1 MRDGVVN
8 VTRLMQKWNTEI
20 LHFHCMF
27 LTVQYFFGQ
36 ALLLPT
42 FECLTDGFSPYN
54 KFVYLYMQRKIN
66 LLHHIW
72 NSFFFKTQIFV
83 TVKFC
88 VDAELCCCSL
98 LMLAHN
104 LWWIRFQLFKKMSR
118 FCCYSQ
124 SSWLNLNF
132 FASFSLTFIINVRK
146 MCAHTRLS
154 MRFFV
159 VFDDITWTHVP
170 HMLLML
176 QNIMKLFRKKFETL
190 SVFILRINLIN
201 CEYCVLVYLT
211 SFMNIEMS

>member
-42 FECLTDGFSPYN
+42 FEYLTDGFSPYN

-72 NSFFFKTQIFV
+72 NSFFLKKIFV

-88 VDAELCCCSL
+88 VDAELCCCSV

-154 MRFFV
+154 MRFFF
-159 VFDDITWTHVP
+159 VFFRRYHMNARSTYATHVAKYNEIVSKKIW
-170 HMLLML
+170 
-176 QNIMKLFRKKFETL
+176 NIVSFYSADKF
-190 SVFILRINLIN
+190 N
-201 CEYCVLVYLT
+201 
-211 SFMNIEMS
+211 